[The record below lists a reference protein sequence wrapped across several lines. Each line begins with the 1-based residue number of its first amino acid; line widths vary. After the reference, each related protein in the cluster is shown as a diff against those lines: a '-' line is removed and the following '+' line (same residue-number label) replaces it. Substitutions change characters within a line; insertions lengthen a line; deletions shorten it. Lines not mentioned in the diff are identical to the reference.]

1 MSPQLPIHPPAEA
14 PERPHAE
21 RSASQ
26 LKSLALC
33 PGYKP
38 DNSPKKEVH
47 WVTQQGIRGHDALE
61 RDDTG
66 ELQSSYEER
75 LVQACD
81 DYCATITPAGWT
93 VLKEQ
98 KVDTIE
104 GRWGYFDRLI
114 VSPDGKKA
122 HLVDFKFVKVKK
134 PEDASLALQGKDYVW
149 GLFKARPDLD
159 EIKVHFIAPR
169 FNFVTFHT
177 FTRADL
183 PQIELEIFSILVQA
197 RKTDRKRAS
206 SKLFRPHYETCRF
219 CGRKATCPAL
229 AKIASTVASRYLA
242 EGAQPLPDVPLNV
255 HASEADD
262 PKVLGALK
270 TIATV
275 LDPWVAAVNHHLMT
289 KVLEEGKKV
298 EGYKVGYRKGLRTIT
313 NPLALLTI
321 GPKFGVQMSDV
332 LESSKV
338 SVAKLE
344 DVVMAH
350 APRGEKE
357 RTKFAFL
364 DALRDADAL
373 TRGEDTA
380 ILVRDNDAN
389 SPDQ

>member
-1 MSPQLPIHPPAEA
+1 MDNLPIHPPAEA

-38 DNSPKKEVH
+38 DNQPKKEQH
-47 WVTQQGIRGHDALE
+47 WVTQQGIRGHDALG

-81 DYCATITPAGWT
+81 DYCGTITPAGWT

-98 KVDTIE
+98 RVDTIE

-114 VSPDGKKA
+114 LSPDGKKA

-149 GLFKARPDLD
+149 GLFNARLDLE

-183 PQIELEIFSILVQA
+183 PRIELEIFSVLTLA

-219 CGRKATCPAL
+219 CGRKASCPAIG
-229 AKIASTVASRYLA
+229 KIAESVASRYLE

-262 PKVLGALK
+262 PEVLGKLK
-270 TIATV
+270 TIAVV
-275 LDPWVAAVNHHLMT
+275 LDPWIKAVNHHLMT

-298 EGYKVGYRKGLRTIT
+298 TGYKIGFRKGQRTVT
-313 NPLALLTI
+313 NPLALLSI
-321 GPKFGVQMSDV
+321 GPKFGVEMADV
-332 LESSKV
+332 LESAKV

-344 DVVMAH
+344 DVVMAK
-350 APRGEKE
+350 AARGVKE
-357 RTKFAFL
+357 QTKFAFL

-373 TRGEDTA
+373 ERADDTA
-380 ILVRDNDAN
+380 TLVRDNEV
-389 SPDQ
+389 SPDQP

>member
-1 MSPQLPIHPPAEA
+1 LGWAPRFLVPMSNLPIHPPAEA

-38 DNSPKKEVH
+38 DNSPKKEQH

-75 LVQACD
+75 LTQACE
-81 DYCATITPAGWT
+81 DYCGTLTTPGCT
-93 VLKEQ
+93 VLREQ
-98 KVDTIE
+98 KVDTLE

-114 VSPDGKKA
+114 IAPNGRHA

-149 GLFKARPDLD
+149 GLFKARPELD
-159 EIKVHFIAPR
+159 AITVHFVAPR
-169 FNFVTFHT
+169 FNFVTYHIFH
-177 FTRADL
+177 RADL
-183 PQIELEIFSILVQA
+183 PRIELEIFSVLTQA
-197 RKTDRKRAS
+197 RKTDRKGAAK
-206 SKLFRPHYETCRF
+206 KLFRPHYETCRF

-262 PKVLGALK
+262 PKVLG
-270 TIATV
+270 
-275 LDPWVAAVNHHLMT
+275 
-289 KVLEEGKKV
+289 G
-298 EGYKVGYRKGLRTIT
+298 
-313 NPLALLTI
+313 
-321 GPKFGVQMSDV
+321 
-332 LESSKV
+332 
-338 SVAKLE
+338 
-344 DVVMAH
+344 
-350 APRGEKE
+350 APPS
-357 RTKFAFL
+357 T
-364 DALRDADAL
+364 
-373 TRGEDTA
+373 TT
-380 ILVRDNDAN
+380 
-389 SPDQ
+389 